1 MPRAQRADYGSV
13 PAQANDPEFSDA
25 RLILGWIVGV
35 GLVVRALKVIVAS
48 AFLAGCSYKSVPDPS
63 LSARDASFMALVPE
77 AEFDPHFARYE
88 VNDPTHQPPG
98 TVVVETK
105 ERQLYLV
112 QSGGKALRYGVA
124 VGDEAYGW
132 TGTASINRKAEWP
145 AWNPPAEMIKRW
157 PHVHAMEGGPANPL
171 GARALYLA
179 DKGHDTLYRI
189 HGTNEPEK
197 IGQAVSSGCIRMRNI
212 DVIDLY
218 NRVPVGATVIV
229 R

>member
-1 MPRAQRADYGSV
+1 MRIIPIIA
-13 PAQANDPEFSDA
+13 
-25 RLILGWIVGV
+25 I
-35 GLVVRALKVIVAS
+35 AS
-48 AFLAGCSYKSVPDPS
+48 LLSGCNFKGVPDPS
-63 LSARDASFMALVPE
+63 LSARDAQFMALVPD
-77 AEFDPHFARYE
+77 AEFDPQFARYQ
-88 VNDPTHQPPG
+88 VSDPTHAPPG
-98 TVVVETK
+98 TIVVETK

-112 QSGGKALRYGVA
+112 LPDGKAIRYGVS
-124 VGDEAYGW
+124 VGDEAFGW
-132 TGTASINRKAEWP
+132 TGTATIDRKAEWP

-171 GARALYLA
+171 GARALYLS

-197 IGQAVSSGCIRMRNI
+197 IGRAVSSGCIRMRNI
-212 DVIDLY
+212 DVVDLF